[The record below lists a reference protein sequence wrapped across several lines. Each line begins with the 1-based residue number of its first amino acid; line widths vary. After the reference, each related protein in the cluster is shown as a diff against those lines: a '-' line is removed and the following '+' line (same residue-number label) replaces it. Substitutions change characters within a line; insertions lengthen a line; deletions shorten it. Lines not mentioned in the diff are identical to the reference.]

1 MPPLF
6 ELVFGP
12 MLIGAFLNAIL
23 YGIMVMQMFI
33 YYQTYTKDPSW
44 LRYFVLYLF
53 IIETVN
59 TACDVGVVFQP
70 LILEFGKPPI
80 FFPHMLAAAPIATV
94 MISSPVQIF
103 TAWRIMIISRSKWM
117 GLVISALSLASFA
130 GGLWTTVDVAV
141 FRVFARKPEL
151 NRPGVVWFVAS
162 AVADVL
168 ITGSLIY
175 SLNRRKT
182 GLTYTDSYV
191 NRIIRLTVQTG
202 LVTSFFALTDL
213 VSFLIS
219 PETAISF
226 IWDFSLS
233 KLYTNALLSTFNA
246 RAGWNHLT
254 ENGQNPD
261 NVLFGKEDSR
271 INTFPRFTR
280 SSQARHGASIHD
292 PEIVSGGYEL
302 DTSSST
308 VKDGFGH
315 NAVRIMVAKEVD
327 NEYPRSIPHDYTQ

>member
-1 MPPLF
+1 S
-6 ELVFGP
+6 FGP

-23 YGIMVMQMFI
+23 YGVSAERSPLAWASRCPETALITLQ
-33 YYQTYTKDPSW
+33 
-44 LRYFVLYLF
+44 VLYLF

-70 LILEFGKPPI
+70 LILEFGENPSITSGKPPI
-80 FFPHMLAAAPIATV
+80 FFPHTPIATV

-271 INTFPRFTR
+271 INTFPRVHFFGLLVFVTLIPITC
-280 SSQARHGASIHD
+280 SSLEVHKLGTE
-292 PEIVSGGYEL
+292 PL
-302 DTSSST
+302 ST
-308 VKDGFGH
+308 
-315 NAVRIMVAKEVD
+315 
-327 NEYPRSIPHDYTQ
+327 